1 VERAGTPRCFLDGFC
16 GTGAVGLEM
25 ARRGA
30 RRVVA
35 VDALRA
41 NCAILEGFS
50 FQASGADPARI
61 DSLMQALNRLPP
73 RSGYISR
80 NYGGTYFTVENCGRM
95 DSAREEI
102 ERLRAGAEITR
113 EERAI
118 LLASFLLAADR
129 VANTIGQYDA
139 FLKHIDSPVR
149 VKISARA
156 GGRHLIDDRVRSP
169 FLLQPLVA
177 LDGLRLEVMEG
188 DMTALASAIGADVA
202 YYDPPYNQRQY
213 CDNYHVL
220 ENLARWTKPP
230 LFGKTR
236 KFDRTGLRSPFS
248 RKATAGGALQAL
260 ITATTAPDVFLS
272 YSSEGILTREEILET
287 LGARGTVEEIETAYP
302 VFGNGAGV
310 SVRRSVTER
319 LFHLRMG
326 R

>member
-1 VERAGTPRCFLDGFC
+1 MGAPKFFLDGFC
-16 GTGAVGLEM
+16 GTGSVGLEM

-41 NCAILEGFS
+41 NCAILEGFAARARAGDS
-50 FQASGADPARI
+50 ARI
-61 DSLMQALNRLPP
+61 DALMQTLNWLSPTA
-73 RSGYISR
+73 GYLSR
-80 NYGGTYFTVENCGRM
+80 NYGGTYFTMENCGRM
-95 DSAREEI
+95 DSIREEI
-102 ERLRAGAEITR
+102 ERLRAGAEISR
-113 EERAI
+113 EEHAI

-139 FLKHIDSPVR
+139 FLKHIDSPGR
-149 VKISARA
+149 TGSPGRRA
-156 GGRHLIDDRVRSP
+156 GRHLIDDRVRSR
-169 FLLQPLVA
+169 FRLQPLVA
-177 LDGLRLEVMEG
+177 LDGLRLEVIEG
-188 DMTALASAIGADVA
+188 DMTVLASAIAADVA

-248 RKATAGGALQAL
+248 RKATAAAALRAL
-260 ITATTAPDVFLS
+260 IAATIAPEVFLS
-272 YSSEGILTREEILET
+272 YSSEGILTREEILEI
-287 LGARGTVEEIETAYP
+287 LRRRGTVEEIETAYP

-319 LFHLRMG
+319 LFHLRIG